1 MSAMHPPW
9 VPSQND
15 HHSTSDNDL
24 ICQDESLEL
33 YTPTDSVLY
42 APSPPAVF
50 SGNFPTLA
58 LPEVDISAAK
68 VNPGPPAIPRSNDTS
83 LDRHFG
89 AGRSPQPHP
98 RRVPGIGSRIAT
110 SASLDT
116 ASRVRKECRRQHSHP
131 AIAKLSRLPLVRI
144 LDAPECTTQA
154 VAESLTGGR
163 GSFRREMDWEDSEH
177 EMVLDDA
184 SPGSISRC
192 SRWDAP
198 NSWFIFPSE
207 LRNQIYE
214 YTVQLPTSH
223 GLYAEYYT
231 QIRGCLSRKSQGRCG
246 SSSDD
251 KTDRQDD
258 EPFPTY
264 KANLRTPSILLV
276 SRAITDECMSILHT
290 RTFTFDRIPPWVP
303 GAADPMRMSSFV
315 GRATLQ
321 NLRHVDM
328 RIDLGRGRHGSA
340 WIWTKLAEDLLDVLA
355 ASSRLLSLRVVL
367 KLFQT
372 HNLRLWEFESG
383 ERYWYKRLLHKLDW
397 FRANHSQVWSPPA
410 IAVEYWEI
418 MGDWVYL
425 LDPSGRN
432 PGSYFCFYFY
442 FPLVPLPPPEPD
454 LGYIFAKTLLQRLLA
469 ADVWYLKKNFS
480 CDARQSYRSKIGP
493 RLHHRLSNSLT
504 LNLMVVF

>member
-1 MSAMHPPW
+1 VPSLKPNEGDMSAMHPPW

-15 HHSTSDNDL
+15 HHSTSDDDL

-33 YTPTDSVLY
+33 YTSTDSELY
-42 APSPPAVF
+42 IPSPAAVF
-50 SGNFPTLA
+50 SGNFSSLA
-58 LPEVDISAAK
+58 LPEADISASK
-68 VNPGPPAIPRSNDTS
+68 VSPGPPAIPRSNDTS

-89 AGRSPQPHP
+89 AGRSPQPHL

-116 ASRVRKECRRQHSHP
+116 ASRVRKECRRQHTHP
-131 AIAKLSRLPLVRI
+131 AITKLSRLPLVRI
-144 LDAPECTTQA
+144 LDAPECANQA
-154 VAESLTGGR
+154 VTESHIGGR
-163 GSFRREMDWEDSEH
+163 GIVQRQMDWEDSEH

-184 SPGSISRC
+184 APGSIPLR

-214 YTVQLPTSH
+214 QTVKLPTSH
-223 GLYAEYYT
+223 ELYAEYYT
-231 QIRGCLSRKSQGRCG
+231 QVRAYLSRRCG
-246 SSSDD
+246 GRSSRDD

-258 EPFPTY
+258 EPFPMY

-276 SRAITDECMSILHT
+276 SRSITDECLSILHA

-303 GAADPMRMSSFV
+303 GAADPMCVSSFL

-321 NLRHVDM
+321 NLRHVDL

-355 ASSRLLSLRVVL
+355 VSSRLLSLRVVL

-397 FRANHSQVWSPPA
+397 FRANHLQVWSPPA
-410 IAVEYWEI
+410 ITVEYWEI
-418 MGDWVYL
+418 RRDWVYL

-432 PGSYFCFYFY
+432 PVATLGRVTD
-442 FPLVPLPPPEPD
+442 PKLVPGSITD
-454 LGYIFAKTLLQRLLA
+454 FLA
-469 ADVWYLKKNFS
+469 
-480 CDARQSYRSKIGP
+480 P
-493 RLHHRLSNSLT
+493 
-504 LNLMVVF
+504 

>member
-15 HHSTSDNDL
+15 HHSASDNDL

-33 YTPTDSVLY
+33 YTPTDPQLCT
-42 APSPPAVF
+42 PSPAAVF
-50 SGNFPTLA
+50 SGDYSTLA
-58 LPEVDISAAK
+58 LPEVDISASK
-68 VNPGPPAIPRSNDTS
+68 INPGPPAIPRSNDTN
-83 LDRHFG
+83 LDRRFG
-89 AGRSPQPHP
+89 AGRSPQPNLH
-98 RRVPGIGSRIAT
+98 RVPGIGSRIAT
-110 SASLDT
+110 SGSPDT
-116 ASRVRKECRRQHSHP
+116 ASRVRKECRRQHTHP
-131 AIAKLSRLPLVRI
+131 AITKLSRFPLVRV
-144 LDAPECTTQA
+144 LAASECANQA
-154 VAESLTGGR
+154 AAESLTGGY
-163 GSFRREMDWEDSEH
+163 GLVQQQIDWDDSEH

-184 SPGSISRC
+184 APGSMPWR
-192 SRWDAP
+192 SRWEAP

-214 YTVQLPTSH
+214 HLIQLPTSH
-223 GLYAEYYT
+223 ELYAEYYT
-231 QIRGCLSRKSQGRCG
+231 QIRTYLSRKSQRRRDGG
-246 SSSDD
+246 FISDD
-251 KTDRQDD
+251 KTNKQDD

-276 SRAITDECMSILHT
+276 SRAITDECLSILQT
-290 RTFTFDRIPPWVP
+290 RILTVDRIPPWVP
-303 GAADPMRMSSFV
+303 GAADPMRVSSFI

-321 NLRHVDM
+321 NLRHVDL

-367 KLFQT
+367 RLFQT

-410 IAVEYWEI
+410 IMIEYWEI
-418 MGDWVYL
+418 RRDWVYL

-432 PGSYFCFYFY
+432 PVATLGRVTD
-442 FPLVPLPPPEPD
+442 PKLVPGSITD
-454 LGYIFAKTLLQRLLA
+454 FLA
-469 ADVWYLKKNFS
+469 
-480 CDARQSYRSKIGP
+480 P
-493 RLHHRLSNSLT
+493 
-504 LNLMVVF
+504 